1 MAKSI
6 YLFDQILRF
15 ILAGICEEIETDI
28 DTPKLG
34 DCTLRICG
42 CSPVKRSICALV
54 ALGKS
59 FSESTSLTGCGSITI
74 SSSGSDSVKYVGMRR
89 RGTDGAVT
97 SF

>member
-1 MAKSI
+1 MLYVRGLLSKDLEVLVLGLCPSMARLVEKH
-6 YLFDQILRF
+6 
-15 ILAGICEEIETDI
+15 
-28 DTPKLG
+28 P
-34 DCTLRICG
+34 
-42 CSPVKRSICALV
+42 PVKRSICALV

-59 FSESTSLTGCGSITI
+59 FSESTSLTGCGSVTI